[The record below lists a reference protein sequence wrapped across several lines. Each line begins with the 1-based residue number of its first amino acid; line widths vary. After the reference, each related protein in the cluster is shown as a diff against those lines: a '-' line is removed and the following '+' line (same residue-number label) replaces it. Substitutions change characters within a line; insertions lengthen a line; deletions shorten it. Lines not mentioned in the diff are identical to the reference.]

1 VSALRIVGGVV
12 YSPHGFTEGTV
23 TVVDGTIRE
32 ACDLDST
39 DSILD
44 IDASG
49 LFVAP
54 GFVDLQINGGFGI
67 DLMTEPENVW
77 SLGRQLPQHG
87 VTSFLPTI
95 ITSPP
100 TTTNAMLESLARRPA
115 DYVGAEPLGA
125 HFEGPMLS
133 PKRPGA
139 HPVEHLVMP
148 KTGLI
153 EGWSRERGVALVTIA
168 PELSGAL
175 DVIEQL
181 VQMNVTVSAGHS
193 NASTAEAHAGFEAG
207 ITMVTHLFNAMAPL
221 GHRNPNLVGVTLAEP
236 HLVAGLIV
244 DGVHVDPV
252 VVAATWNA
260 KGPSGIALVTD
271 AVSAMGRAP
280 GRYGLADKTITSDG
294 ASVRNGDGKLAGSVL
309 TMDRAVRNLVSFSNC
324 EPYEAITCATTT
336 PADLIGESR
345 RARLAPGSSAD
356 IVLLDK
362 NLDVQMTLCSGKLAY
377 VAEAARTRASTP
389 RIEVI

>member
-1 VSALRIVGGVV
+1 VSAFRIVGGVV

-23 TVVDGTIRE
+23 MVVDGTISE
-32 ACDLDST
+32 AGDLDST
-39 DSILD
+39 DSVID
-44 IDASG
+44 IDASE

-54 GFVDLQINGGFGI
+54 GFIDLQINGGFGI
-67 DLMTEPENVW
+67 DLMTEPEKVW

-100 TTTNAMLESLARRPA
+100 TATNAMLDSLAGRPA

-139 HPVEHLVMP
+139 HPIEHLVMP
-148 KTGLI
+148 NPELI
-153 EGWSRERGVALVTIA
+153 EGWSRERGLALVTIA
-168 PELSGAL
+168 PELLGAL

-181 VQMNVTVSAGHS
+181 VEMNVTVSAGHS
-193 NASTAEAHAGFEAG
+193 NAATAEAYAGFEAG

-221 GHRNPNLVGVTLAEP
+221 GHRSPNLVGMTLAEP

-280 GRYGLADKTITSDG
+280 GRYGLADTTITSDG
-294 ASVRNGDGKLAGSVL
+294 VSVRNGDGNLAGSVL
-309 TMDRAVRNLVSFSNC
+309 TMDRAVQNLVSYSKC
-324 EPYEAITCATTT
+324 EPHEAITCATTT
-336 PADLIGESR
+336 PADLIGESGR
-345 RARLAPGSSAD
+345 GRLALGSAAD
-356 IVLLDK
+356 IVLLDE
-362 NLDVQMTLCSGKLAY
+362 NLDVQMTLCSGKLVY
-377 VAEAARTRASTP
+377 VAEAARTRLPAP
-389 RIEVI
+389 LIEVT